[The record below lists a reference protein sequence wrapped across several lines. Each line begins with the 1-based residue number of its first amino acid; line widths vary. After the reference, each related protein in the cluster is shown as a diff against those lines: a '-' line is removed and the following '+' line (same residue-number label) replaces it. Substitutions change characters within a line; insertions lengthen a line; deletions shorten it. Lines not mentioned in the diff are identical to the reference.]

1 MLRQTDQVLAVG
13 AIAMHQ
19 HDQMGCGAAGR
30 AIWWVRKVPYTCL
43 CVRVGLFTQRC
54 PAWPEDTEIQ

>member
-19 HDQMGCGAAGR
+19 HDQMGCGAAGGR
-30 AIWWVRKVPYTCL
+30 L
-43 CVRVGLFTQRC
+43 VG
-54 PAWPEDTEIQ
+54 PESARSVC